1 MSQERDMGKKALL
14 LERKFQSNQLTK
26 LKQRQYSSQSTDIS
40 IISEL
45 IEQVEKLK
53 IDSKES
59 KYAAAKEKRELK

>member
-1 MSQERDMGKKALL
+1 MGKETLL
-14 LERKFQSNQLTK
+14 LDQKVQSNQLTK

>member
-1 MSQERDMGKKALL
+1 MGKKALL